1 MRQSTRNK
9 SFWRQNAFIM
19 SRKSRSLRKFN
30 LMSGNARI
38 MSSASVQ
45 WLQGGVGGAV
55 GGWVE
60 QWVLGWLGDLGGADA
75 VEMA

>member
-1 MRQSTRNK
+1 
-9 SFWRQNAFIM
+9 
-19 SRKSRSLRKFN
+19 
-30 LMSGNARI
+30 